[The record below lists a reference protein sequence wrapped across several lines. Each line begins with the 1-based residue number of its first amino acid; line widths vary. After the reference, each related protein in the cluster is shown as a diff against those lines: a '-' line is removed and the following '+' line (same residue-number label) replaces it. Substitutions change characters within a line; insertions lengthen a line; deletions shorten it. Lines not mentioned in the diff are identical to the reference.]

1 VIWLFGEI
9 WAWILA
15 GFLLGV
21 LVGWWIWARNA
32 PPVIVEPALVNQ
44 LRAELDGVNAALA
57 RSESDLGASQ
67 NARKALETSLAAA
80 GMPVTPLFLEAPDGP
95 ADDLTVVR
103 GVGPRLAVLLNSLGI
118 FHLRQIARWSDADIA
133 EIDTRLGAF
142 KGRIARDNWVEQAKL
157 LIDGDVAV
165 YQQRFGDPHGEGE
178 QGGFA

>member
-1 VIWLFGEI
+1 MIWLFGEI

-15 GFLLGV
+15 GFLLGI

-32 PPVIVEPALVNQ
+32 PPMIVEPAIVNQ

-57 RSESDLGASQ
+57 RTESDLGASQ
-67 NARKALETSLAAA
+67 NARKALEASLAAA
-80 GMPVTPLFLEAPDGP
+80 GLAVAPLFLEAPDGS
-95 ADDLTVVR
+95 ADDLTVIR
-103 GVGPRLAVLLNSLGI
+103 GIGPRLAVLLNSIGI

-157 LIDGDVAV
+157 LHDGKLAD
-165 YQQRFGDPHGEGE
+165 YQLRFGDPQGEGE
-178 QGGFA
+178 

>member
-1 VIWLFGEI
+1 MIWLFGEI

-21 LVGWWIWARNA
+21 LVGWWIWARSA

-44 LRAELDGVNAALA
+44 LRAELDGSNAALA
-57 RSESDLGASQ
+57 RMESDLGASQ
-67 NARKALETSLAAA
+67 NARKALEASLAAV
-80 GMPVTPLFLEAPDGP
+80 GMPVAPLFLEAPDGP

-103 GVGPRLAVLLNSLGI
+103 GIGPRLAVLLNSIGI
-118 FHLRQIARWSDADIA
+118 FHLRQLAGWSDADIA

-157 LIDGDVAV
+157 LHEGKLAA
-165 YQQRFGDPHGEGE
+165 YQERFGDPHGEGE
-178 QGGFA
+178 